1 MINHIDDNNFQNEV
15 LTEKGVVVVDF
26 YATWCAPCKMLAPVL
41 EELNDQMN
49 EVKFVKIDV
58 DKSPVISNQYKVQS
72 IPTVLIF
79 KDGKIQD
86 KKVGFVPKDNLKDSI
101 EEAL

>member
-1 MINHIDDNNFQNEV
+1 MINHINDTNFQNEV

-41 EELNDQMN
+41 EDLNDQMN

-58 DKSPVISNQYKVQS
+58 DKSPVISNQYKIQS

>member
-1 MINHIDDNNFQNEV
+1 MIKHINDTNFQNEV

-41 EELNDQMN
+41 EDLNDQMN

-58 DKSPVISNQYKVQS
+58 DKSPVISNQYKIQS

>member
-1 MINHIDDNNFQNEV
+1 MINHIDDTNFQNEV

-58 DKSPVISNQYKVQS
+58 DKSPVVSNQYKVQS